1 MNWNLRFEERHNFS
15 LMVIELDGEPQG
27 AITVSKDEYMNFKA
41 IFEAG
46 QKVLVPREFNWGIK

>member
-1 MNWNLRFEERHNFS
+1 MNWNFRFEERHNFS

-27 AITVSKDEYMNFKA
+27 AITVSKDEYLNFIS

-46 QKVLVPREFNWGIK
+46 KKVVKTRDFDWYRK